1 LGIAFSKVQNP
12 AISPTIEA
20 NMQSRKWKFRCVI
33 YDCDGVLFDSIETN
47 RRFFNHICTSI
58 GRPPLTELELRYA
71 HIHTVYEG
79 IHFLCRNDVGLEEK
93 ALALLQKIDPQE
105 YIPYLK
111 MEPHLLPALKI
122 LREAGIFRAI
132 NTSRSTSMKYIM
144 ERFGLWPYFDL
155 VITILDV
162 KKPKPHPESIEK
174 IMETFHVERRE
185 TVFVGDSEIDKQAA
199 DSAGVKFISY
209 KNRDIAQDGIVIE
222 DHLALLD
229 FLPKGESTDP
239 GASPGSRL

>member
-1 LGIAFSKVQNP
+1 
-12 AISPTIEA
+12 
-20 NMQSRKWKFRCVI
+20 MQSRKWKFRCVI

-47 RRFFNHICTSI
+47 RRFFNHLCTSI
-58 GRPPLTELELRYA
+58 GRPPLTEPELRYA
-71 HIHTVYEG
+71 HTHTIYEG
-79 IHFLCRNDVGLEEK
+79 IHYLCQNDSGLEEK
-93 ALALLQKIDPQE
+93 ALALLPKIDPRQ

-122 LREAGIFRAI
+122 LKEAGIFRAI
-132 NTSRSTSMKYIM
+132 NTSRSTSMEYIM

-174 IMETFHVERRE
+174 IMETFHVDQRE

-209 KNRDIAQDGIVIE
+209 KNREIASDGEVVD

-229 FLPKGESTDP
+229 LLSDGETADP
-239 GASPGSRL
+239 GAFPGSRLQER